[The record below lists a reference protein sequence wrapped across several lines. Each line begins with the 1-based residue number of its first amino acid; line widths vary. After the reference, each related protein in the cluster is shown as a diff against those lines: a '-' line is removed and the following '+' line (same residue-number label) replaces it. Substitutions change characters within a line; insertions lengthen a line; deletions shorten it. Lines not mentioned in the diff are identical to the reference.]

1 MANSVY
7 QGVHYVDTV
16 GIISK
21 IPLYIQAIL
30 YYPNAVTDILD
41 LNFWDESSVALDSF
55 MTATASS
62 GTVTDGDTGHN
73 VLTST
78 ACPDGSVV
86 QVLGGNGSATY
97 HTYHLIGTAGN
108 DDRIVIT
115 PTSTW
120 GNETSKTYRFKVF
133 PQRAFFN
140 CLQPTA
146 TNTHESKFQFFGGQY
161 VPNLICEG
169 ITASSYAIIYTK

>member
-21 IPLYIQAIL
+21 VPLWIQAIL
-30 YYPNAVTDILD
+30 YYPNAVSNALD
-41 LNFWDESSVALDSF
+41 LNFWDETTAALDSY

-62 GTVTDGDTGHN
+62 GTVTDADTGHN

-86 QVLGGNGSATY
+86 QVLSGDGDAGNK
-97 HTYHLIGTAGN
+97 TYHLIGTAGN
-108 DDRIVIT
+108 DDRIIIT

-120 GNETSKTYRFKVF
+120 ADEAAKTYRFKVF
-133 PQRAFFN
+133 PARAFFN

-146 TNTHESKFQFFGGQY
+146 TNTHESKFQFFGGAY